1 MIDGKIFQIPLSLA
15 VVNPIPTARERE
27 TIVIFL
33 CEKPQ
38 EAIICTPD
46 VRIEPNIIMV
56 HPPTTESGSE
66 AKKFPIGGSSPARII
81 HTAPVIMVK
90 RFTTFVMATSPT
102 FCEKDVTGRTSEQR
116 RDCGG
121 INHHRRENRK
131 FLFRRSHGPSPEET
145 SAEVSPNGLCRRY
158 QEDNTGGNNGSC
170 MEFRFYGK

>member
-90 RFTTFVMATSPT
+90 RFTTFVMATSLHSVRRMLPEDIRT
-102 FCEKDVTGRTSEQR
+102 EKRLWR
-116 RDCGG
+116 H
-121 INHHRRENRK
+121 NHHRRENRK
-131 FLFRRSHGPSPEET
+131 FLFRRSHGP
-145 SAEVSPNGLCRRY
+145 VRRKPVQRY
-158 QEDNTGGNNGSC
+158 HRWSLPQIPG
-170 MEFRFYGK
+170 R

>member
-1 MIDGKIFQIPLSLA
+1 MSMFSGRIQLKTMDMINTTATIFCAKTDCMIDGKIFQIPLSLA

-102 FCEKDVTGRTSEQR
+102 FCEKDVTG
-116 RDCGG
+116 GHP
-121 INHHRRENRK
+121 NRE
-131 FLFRRSHGPSPEET
+131 EIVE
-145 SAEVSPNGLCRRY
+145 A
-158 QEDNTGGNNGSC
+158 
-170 MEFRFYGK
+170 